1 MPSGFG
7 LGEAFALGSAMAW
20 AIGVILYRRLGDY
33 LPPLPLNFIKN
44 LLVLGMLALALPLVH
59 GLQLPQISATEL
71 GLAIASGLIGLAIAD
86 TLYLKA
92 LNQLGAGRMGIIGN
106 LYSPFVIALSFVF
119 LGERLGPLQVA
130 GFVLVAAGVL
140 LVSAGRAQDATP
152 RARASAVLLGV
163 FAILLMAVAIVMIK
177 RVLEAQPLVWISLIR
192 MASALLGLLAI
203 AALRGELAKLN
214 PLKMKVDWRLLLI
227 AAFIGQFLSTLF
239 WLGGYKYTSAMVA
252 AILNESASIFI
263 VLLAWLWLKEPMDR
277 RRAGG
282 VGLALAGVGLMVV

>member
-59 GLQLPQISATEL
+59 GLQLPRISATEL